1 MSLVQG
7 YSSSD
12 EDVTTETLKDAFN
25 LAAVSSTKRLRV
37 QQSTPVTIPQ
47 AAPDVLA
54 EVSSFLSL
62 FLSLF
67 FCDANE
73 SKRIRST
80 KHLS

>member
-12 EDVTTETLKDAFN
+12 EDATTESIQDAFN
-25 LAAVSSTKRLRV
+25 LAAVPSTKRLRA
-37 QQSTPVTIPQ
+37 QESIPITIPQ

-67 FCDANE
+67 
-73 SKRIRST
+73 
-80 KHLS
+80 L